1 MLLSYEYLDV
11 FVGVLKTIRRENGA
25 ETYKKQFGIL
35 CYLRTR
41 LARLSR
47 CALIAVVSMK
57 VIPSGC
63 FKEEKRVPII
73 CWLAINF
80 AITNKEIR
88 KLCLMLRSEIN

>member
-25 ETYKKQFGIL
+25 ETYEKQRGTL
-35 CYLRTR
+35 CYLPTR
-41 LARLSR
+41 LAPLSR
-47 CALIAVVSMK
+47 CPLVSMK

-88 KLCLMLRSEIN
+88 KLCLLLRSEIN

>member
-1 MLLSYEYLDV
+1 M

-25 ETYKKQFGIL
+25 ETYEKQCDIL
-35 CYLRTR
+35 CYLPTR
-41 LARLSR
+41 LAPLSR
-47 CALIAVVSMK
+47 CALVSMK
-57 VIPSGC
+57 VIPFGC

-88 KLCLMLRSEIN
+88 KLCLLLRGEIN

>member
-25 ETYKKQFGIL
+25 ETYEKQCGIL

-47 CALIAVVSMK
+47 CALVSMK

-88 KLCLMLRSEIN
+88 KLCLLLRGEIN